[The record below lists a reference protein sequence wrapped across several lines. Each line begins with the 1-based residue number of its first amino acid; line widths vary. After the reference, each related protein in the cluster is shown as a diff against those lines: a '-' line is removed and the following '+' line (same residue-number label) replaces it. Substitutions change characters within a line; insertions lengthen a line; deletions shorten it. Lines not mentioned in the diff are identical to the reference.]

1 MSNNQLI
8 YKLKYQQK
16 ELQGHIEQLRFALIA
31 INSEAKKQRSK
42 FAQLVTHAAE
52 QALLK
57 TDALSTETVNKL
69 AERVSGQPVIINA
82 ALAVQNQGKP
92 ALIGSQV
99 VFVSEVLGNGDIT
112 LKSGVII
119 DELFHI
125 IDEPDWQL
133 AILFAEVVENGEEN
147 LYPIFPHEQ
156 IALIPFSQTEAGQQ
170 QLIQQLKDELDTANS
185 MHLDNDRYK
194 YEQLGFGSVDELIEH
209 FENAKQQLEQVK
221 LQAKIH
227 ASECDTQK
235 AIVRDLC
242 GLLGLRV
249 HDFHCIS
256 KAKNALEGRDLISA
270 AKELEA
276 IACSFPKSFSS
287 ISCDFLT
294 ERASIL
300 RNKAK
305 GMAWFSGATKYPA
318 GQCKHGVIL
327 YGNECLNCTRES
339 EQGQGGAA

>member
-8 YKLKYQQK
+8 YKLKYQNK

-57 TDALSTETVNKL
+57 TDALSTETVDKL

-133 AILFAEVVENGEEN
+133 AILFAEVVENGEEH

-170 QLIQQLKDELDTANS
+170 QLIQQLKNELDTAN
-185 MHLDNDRYK
+185 
-194 YEQLGFGSVDELIEH
+194 
-209 FENAKQQLEQVK
+209 
-221 LQAKIH
+221 
-227 ASECDTQK
+227 
-235 AIVRDLC
+235 
-242 GLLGLRV
+242 
-249 HDFHCIS
+249 
-256 KAKNALEGRDLISA
+256 
-270 AKELEA
+270 
-276 IACSFPKSFSS
+276 
-287 ISCDFLT
+287 
-294 ERASIL
+294 
-300 RNKAK
+300 
-305 GMAWFSGATKYPA
+305 
-318 GQCKHGVIL
+318 
-327 YGNECLNCTRES
+327 
-339 EQGQGGAA
+339 GGAA